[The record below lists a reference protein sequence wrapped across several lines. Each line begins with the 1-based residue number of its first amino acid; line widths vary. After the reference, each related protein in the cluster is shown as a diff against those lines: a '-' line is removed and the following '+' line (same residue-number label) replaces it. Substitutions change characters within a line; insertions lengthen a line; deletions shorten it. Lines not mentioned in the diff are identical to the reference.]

1 MKLRAPKLKQRR
13 LALFITSWKLFTFIK
28 RYLFGTQDLRIAA
41 IALSRRA
48 TVVTRNARDFRQV
61 PDLNIVDWSV
71 SAV

>member
-1 MKLRAPKLKQRR
+1 MAVMEFERLRRAKLR
-13 LALFITSWKLFTFIK
+13 I
-28 RYLFGTQDLRIAA
+28 GTQDLRIAA